1 VTSARRER
9 LFAVVVVLAGAG
21 LVLLAATRDWVS
33 QQVTGVPGVVRL
45 SAPGAQA
52 APAVTALAVVA
63 GAAAIMLL
71 LAGRLVSRLAGT
83 VAALAG
89 AGVVASVIGVLA
101 DPRGAAASAV
111 PGATGRAGPLP
122 GAATAS
128 PWVWLALVGGLLVV
142 AGGLVAAVRGG
153 RWSVP
158 GRRFETGTDPA
169 GGPAGP
175 RAAGEDPVAAWDALS
190 RGEDPTG

>member
-71 LAGRLVSRLAGT
+71 LAGRLVSRLAGI

-89 AGVVASVIGVLA
+89 AGVVASVIAVVA
-101 DPRGAAASAV
+101 DPRGAAAPAV
-111 PGATGRAGPLP
+111 PGATGRSGPLP